1 MKSFKELGLSQNLL
15 KIIDEIG
22 FLEPS
27 EIQEKIIPIALTG
40 KDVIGKSATGSGKT
54 LAFGAPIIEKMH
66 KGKGLKALV
75 LVPTRELAEQVSKSI
90 LSFSKYNPLKIM
102 SVYGGVPINHQI
114 INLRTADLVVG
125 TPGRILDHIS
135 RNTIDLSKI
144 QFLVLDEV
152 DRMMDM
158 GFLYDVTK
166 IIEQCPRV
174 RQNFL
179 FSATIPREILQ
190 ISKKYMNNP
199 VEVSVESYIDAS
211 KLEQI
216 YYQVPTNQ
224 KFSLLVHLL
233 KKENSKLVMVFCNT
247 KRNTDFIG
255 NSLRKNDF
263 DALAL
268 HGDLSQGKR
277 KKVLESFNKGTKFIL
292 VCTDVA
298 ARGLDIKNVS
308 HVYNYDTPKTST
320 EYIHRIGRTARA
332 GKEGKAITILSER
345 DYDNFS
351 RVLEDSSLNIKKV
364 PVPQFERA
372 FVHIPNNNFSSRST
386 GNRNFSSRRDDNE
399 GHRRFGERNNRNYG
413 RSNPRNFHRRERS
426 YR

>member
-1 MKSFKELGLSQNLL
+1 MKSFKELGLSQNIL
-15 KIIDEIG
+15 KILEEMG
-22 FLEPS
+22 FKEPS

-54 LAFGAPIIEKMH
+54 LAFGAPIIERISNDKTI
-66 KGKGLKALV
+66 KALV
-75 LVPTRELAEQVSKSI
+75 LVPTRELAEQVTKS
-90 LSFSKYNPLKIM
+90 LMSFSKYKPLKII

-114 INLRTADLVVG
+114 INLRSADIVVG

-135 RNTIDLSKI
+135 RNTINLSNIK
-144 QFLVLDEV
+144 FLVLDEV

-166 IIEQCPRV
+166 IIEECSLN

-179 FSATIPREILQ
+179 FSATIPSEIVK
-190 ISKKYMNNP
+190 ISRKYMNNP

-216 YYQVPTNQ
+216 YYQVPQNQ

-255 NSLRKNDF
+255 NSLRKNNF

-268 HGDLSQGKR
+268 HGDLSQSKR
-277 KKVLESFNKGTKFIL
+277 KKVLEHFNRSDKFIL

-308 HVYNYDTPKTST
+308 HIYNYDTPKTSI

-345 DYDNFS
+345 DYDNF
-351 RVLEDSSLNIKKV
+351 RRILEDRSLNISTV
-364 PVPQFERA
+364 PLPQFERA
-372 FVHIPNNNFSSRST
+372 FVHMPTSSHRPGSI
-386 GNRNFSSRRDDNE
+386 GNRNFSRRDDDDRDRRFSNRAP
-399 GHRRFGERNNRNYG
+399 RRFGQRRN
-413 RSNPRNFHRRERS
+413 SKS
-426 YR
+426 YYNKR